1 MVQSASSQL
10 PTLQNG
16 SRGPIVALLQRLLVL
31 YGYPSLVG
39 AVDGQFGAKTQA
51 AVVQFQK
58 DQNVAVKDGIVG
70 SATWDKL
77 TYPAGTQ
84 RP

>member
-1 MVQSASSQL
+1 MVQGTTAQL

-16 SRGPIVALLQRLLVL
+16 SRGPAVALLQRLLVL
-31 YGYPSLVG
+31 YGYSSV
-39 AVDGQFGAKTQA
+39 AVDGQFGNSTQT
-51 AVVQFQK
+51 AVTQFQR

-70 SATWDKL
+70 STTWDKL

-84 RP
+84 RPTK